1 MGYSDHSLEMNN
13 SLVALGL
20 GAKIFEKHF
29 KINNSINSPD
39 AESSINFEEMKNY
52 VNMLNIGFKVL
63 EMQSN
68 IGNLAHMKK
77 S

>member
-1 MGYSDHSLEMNN
+1 MWVILIISLEMNN

-52 VNMLNIGFKVL
+52 VNMLNIGFKSL
-63 EMQSN
+63 
-68 IGNLAHMKK
+68 GNAKQYRKLQII
-77 S
+77 